1 MDDTQ
6 RLRAAILDFM
16 RRPGYR
22 PATADE
28 LQRLLRV
35 DRARRHP
42 FQRALR
48 GLVQDDEIVRL
59 DQHRYAAAG
68 QPVARSRDGRGAA
81 AVAGARGARGA
92 RGQRGRQE
100 GTTRVRGD
108 LGYRR
113 HDGGDRRRGS
123 TTPAGA
129 AAPRGASTR
138 AAIPPPPAPGG
149 PIRVGSRVV
158 GTIQVHPKGF
168 AFVTPDAG
176 GIDLFI
182 PPPAVGERHDGDR
195 VEAVV
200 VRVSPD
206 GRMQGDI
213 LRTVERTRRGIV
225 GVFRRE
231 GTGGG
236 VVEPYDRRFEGG
248 IGIPPEEVG
257 GAVNGLVVGV
267 EITRPAE
274 EGRRAS
280 GRIVEVIGPA
290 ESPQTDLR
298 AVIRK
303 FGLREE
309 FPPDVLQQAAEAPAT
324 VPPEDIQGREDFR
337 DQPIVTIDGETAM
350 DFDDAILVRLNDDG
364 TWELQVHIADVAHYV
379 RTGTALDKEALER
392 ATSVYFPGTSLPM
405 LPHRLSNGICS
416 LNPHV
421 DRLVLSCI
429 MTIDPQGQVI
439 AHRLVEGVIRSAA
452 RMTYTNVAKILVDK
466 DAAVMAQYRQLVP
479 RFLRMEEL
487 CGILNQRRRQRG
499 SIDFDLPE
507 PEVILAATGEMTGVV
522 ALERNIAH
530 RLIEEFMLAANET
543 VATHLWKARMPSM
556 YRVHERPD
564 PRRLEDFDA
573 VAQGFGYHLP
583 RPFTSIEPRAF
594 QVLLERARG
603 RPEERFLARL
613 MLRSMKQARYS
624 DKRDIHFGLASSCY
638 THFTS
643 PIRRYPDLV
652 VHRLVKRLLRGGAL
666 QPRERGELE
675 IFMPEAAAR
684 SSVRERTADAAENE
698 LIERKKMTFMAEKVG
713 EEFDGFICG
722 VEAFG
727 LFVELRDLFVE
738 GLIAIEAIPG
748 DRYRFIERRRI
759 IQGERKGEVFALGDP
774 VRVRLA
780 GVNAARMEIVF
791 ALLEHRVG
799 PRPAGP
805 IAPVREIDTKAGR
818 RGAAR
823 GKRREGER
831 KRDEHRG
838 KRRHEGGTSAPPA
851 AGARAPA
858 GGFRRGRRGAGGLGS
873 GAVRSGR
880 GRRGR

>member
-1 MDDTQ
+1 MDEAR
-6 RLRAAILDFM
+6 RLRDAILDFM
-16 RRPGYR
+16 RRPNYR

-28 LQRLLRV
+28 LQRLLRIE
-35 DRARRHP
+35 RARRHP
-42 FQRALR
+42 FNRALR
-48 GLVQDDEIVRL
+48 TLVNDDEITRI
-59 DQHRYAAAG
+59 DRHRYAVAG
-68 QPVARSRDGRGAA
+68 QPAPKGRA
-81 AVAGARGARGA
+81 AVTAP
-92 RGQRGRQE
+92 
-100 GTTRVRGD
+100 TV
-108 LGYRR
+108 
-113 HDGGDRRRGS
+113 
-123 TTPAGA
+123 
-129 AAPRGASTR
+129 AAPVPGAPLR
-138 AAIPPPPAPGG
+138 A
-149 PIRVGSRVV
+149 GSRVT

-168 AFVTPDAG
+168 AFVTPDTG

-182 PPPAVGERHDGDR
+182 PPPAVGEAHDGDR

-206 GRMQGDI
+206 GRLQGDI
-213 LRTVERTRRGIV
+213 LRTVEKSRRSIV
-225 GVFRRE
+225 GVYR
-231 GTGGG
+231 GGPGGG
-236 VVEPYDRRFEGG
+236 TVEAYDRRFEGG
-248 IGIPPEEVG
+248 IGIPQEGVG

-267 EITRPAE
+267 VIERPAE
-274 EGRRAS
+274 EGRRAW

-309 FPPDVLQQAAEAPAT
+309 FPPDVLAQAGEAPDT
-324 VPPEDIQGREDFR
+324 VRPEDIKGRDDFR
-337 DQPIVTIDGETAM
+337 NEPIVTIDGETAM
-350 DFDDAILVRLNDDG
+350 DFDDAVLARLNDDG

-379 RTGTALDKEALER
+379 RPGTALDKEALER

-416 LNPHV
+416 LNPRV

-429 MTIDPQGQVI
+429 MTLDPHGAVI

-466 DAAVMAQYRQLVP
+466 DPAVMAQYRALVP

-487 CGILNQRRRQRG
+487 CGILNQRRRRRG

-543 VATHLWKARMPSM
+543 VATHLWKARVPSI

-564 PRRLEDFDA
+564 PRRLEEFDA
-573 VAQGFGYHLP
+573 VAQAFGYHLP
-583 RPFTSIEPRAF
+583 RPFTSIEPRSF
-594 QVLLERARG
+594 QLLLDRARG

-624 DKRDIHFGLASSCY
+624 DKRDIHFGLASTCY

-652 VHRLVKRLLRGGAL
+652 VHRLVKRLLRGRAL
-666 QPRERGELE
+666 EARERGDLE
-675 IFMPEAAAR
+675 SFMPEAAAR

-698 LIERKKMTFMAEKVG
+698 LIERKKMTFMAEKIG

-722 VEAFG
+722 VEPFG
-727 LFVELRDLFVE
+727 IFIELRDLFVE
-738 GLIAIEAIPG
+738 GLIEIEDIPG
-748 DRYRFIERRRI
+748 DRFRFIDRRRI

-780 GVNAARMEIVF
+780 KVNAARMEISF
-791 ALLEHRVG
+791 ALLEHRAG

-805 IAPVREIDTKAGR
+805 IAPVREVADTKAGR
-818 RGAAR
+818 RTEAR
-823 GKRREGER
+823 RKRLEDQR
-831 KRDEHRG
+831 KRDEHRA
-838 KRRHEGGTSAPPA
+838 KRSGG
-851 AGARAPA
+851 GAQGQGAA
-858 GGFRRGRRGAGGLGS
+858 GGFRHGRRGSGGLGS
-873 GAVRSGR
+873 GSVRSGR
-880 GRRGR
+880 GRRRGR